1 MKSFFTRIILLCVL
15 MFQNATLQAQGVYV
29 TPGAK
34 GPVFS
39 DRPQSGSREVTLQP
53 LNVVAPEPAS
63 RPAASAPAPGA
74 GDSAMPEFS
83 VPAYRS
89 FSVVSPEDN
98 GSAAANTALFEVRV
112 AVDPPLQLGAGH
124 AFVVS
129 INGRP
134 VGQRFTATEFVV
146 PPEFWGDTLPPAN
159 QSMQLDASI
168 VDAGGEVIKKAKP
181 IRFFMRFVT
190 ILNNPRRP
198 VPLPQPIAPPHRPQ
212 PQPQPQPLPSL
223 ILPGRQ

>member
-1 MKSFFTRIILLCVL
+1 MKSFITTIILFCAL
-15 MFQNATLQAQGVYV
+15 MLQNATLQAQGVYV

-39 DRPQSGSREVTLQP
+39 DKPQSGSREVTLKP
-53 LNVVAPEPAS
+53 LNVVAPETAS
-63 RPAASAPAPGA
+63 RPAEPAPAPGS
-74 GDSAMPEFS
+74 GENMIPEFT

-89 FSVVSPEDN
+89 FSIVSPEDN

-134 VGQRFTATEFVV
+134 VGQRFTANEFIV
-146 PPEFWGDTLPPAN
+146 PPEFWGDTLPPPN

-168 VDAGGEVIKKAKP
+168 VDAGGQVIKKAKP
-181 IRFFMRFVT
+181 IRFFMRYVT

-198 VPLPQPIAPPHRPQ
+198 VPRPIAPPHRPM
-212 PQPQPQPLPSL
+212 PEAKPVMGS
-223 ILPGRQ
+223 PGR

>member
-1 MKSFFTRIILLCVL
+1 MKYFLTTIILLSVL
-15 MFQNATLQAQGVYV
+15 MLQCATLQAQGIYV

-39 DRPQSGSREVTLQP
+39 DKPQSGSREVTLQP
-53 LNVVAPEPAS
+53 LNVVAPQPTS
-63 RPAASAPAPGA
+63 RPAASAPLPGT
-74 GDSAMPEFS
+74 GDSALPELS

-89 FSVVSPEDN
+89 FAIVSPEDN

-134 VGQRFTATEFVV
+134 VGQRFTATEFIV

-168 VDAGGEVIKKAKP
+168 VDAGGQVIKKAKP
-181 IRFFMRFVT
+181 IRFFMRFLT

-198 VPLPQPIAPPHRPQ
+198 VPLPLPIAPPHRPL
-212 PQPQPQPLPSL
+212 PQPQPPLV
-223 ILPGRQ
+223 LPGRQ

>member
-63 RPAASAPAPGA
+63 RPAAVAPAPGA

-190 ILNNPRRP
+190 ILNKPRRP
-198 VPLPQPIAPPHRPQ
+198 VPLPLPISPPHRPMPK
-212 PQPQPQPLPSL
+212 PQPALV
-223 ILPGRQ
+223 LPGRQ

>member
-1 MKSFFTRIILLCVL
+1 MKSFTTTILMLFAL
-15 MFQNATLQAQGVYV
+15 MLLNATLQAQGVYV

-34 GPVFS
+34 GQGPVFS
-39 DRPQSGSREVTLQP
+39 DKPQSGSREVTLKP

-63 RPAASAPAPGA
+63 RPAEPAPAPGS
-74 GDSAMPEFS
+74 GENMMPEFT

-89 FSVVSPEDN
+89 FSIVSPEDN

-168 VDAGGEVIKKAKP
+168 VDAGGEVIKKARP
-181 IRFFMRFVT
+181 IRFFMRYVT

-198 VPLPQPIAPPHRPQ
+198 VPLPLPISPPHRPL
-212 PQPQPQPLPSL
+212 PQTKPALV
-223 ILPGRQ
+223 LPGRQ

>member
-1 MKSFFTRIILLCVL
+1 
-15 MFQNATLQAQGVYV
+15 
-29 TPGAK
+29 
-34 GPVFS
+34 
-39 DRPQSGSREVTLQP
+39 
-53 LNVVAPEPAS
+53 
-63 RPAASAPAPGA
+63 
-74 GDSAMPEFS
+74 MPEFS

-89 FSVVSPEDN
+89 FAIVSPEDN
-98 GSAAANTALFEVRV
+98 GSAAANTALFEGRV
-112 AVDPPLQLGAGH
+112 AVDPRLQLGAGH

-190 ILNNPRRP
+190 ILNKPRRP
-198 VPLPQPIAPPHRPQ
+198 VPLPIAPPHRPM
-212 PQPQPQPLPSL
+212 PQPQPPL